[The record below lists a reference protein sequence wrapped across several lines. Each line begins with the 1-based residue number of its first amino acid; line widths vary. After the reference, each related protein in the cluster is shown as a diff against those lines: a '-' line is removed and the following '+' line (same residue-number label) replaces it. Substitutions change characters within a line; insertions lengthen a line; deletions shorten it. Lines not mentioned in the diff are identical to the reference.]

1 MTDARL
7 TNNALIGPTA
17 TPDLHV
23 MSYNIRRRMPRAGR
37 SSPDRWSHRSPALAR
52 QLALEQPA
60 IVGVQEALPDQADF
74 VARALGP
81 RYQWVGRGRDADGH
95 GEMCPIFFDTAR
107 VHLDEWTQLALSAAP
122 RVAGSRSWG
131 NMIPRVVV
139 RARFTDLDT
148 RQALTVLNTHL
159 DHRSRR
165 SRLHAADMLA
175 DMASGSNCIVTGDF
189 NTSVDTGPYERMV
202 PPLTDAWQRARVQL
216 TPEWGTFPN
225 YREPTLNRKRI
236 DWILVSRDIEVR
248 TAAINTVLFDGIA
261 PSDHVPVQ
269 TVLRLSGGAGD

>member
-1 MTDARL
+1 MTDAQ
-7 TNNALIGPTA
+7 IGPTA
-17 TPDLHV
+17 APDLHV

-37 SSPDRWSHRSPALAR
+37 TSPDRWAHRSPALAQ
-52 QLALEQPA
+52 QLALEQPT
-60 IVGVQEALPDQADF
+60 IVGVQEALLDQADF

-81 RYQWVGRGRDADGH
+81 RYQWVGRGRNADGD

-107 VHLDEWTQLALSAAP
+107 VRLEEWTQLALSSAP

-148 RQALTVLNTHL
+148 KNTLTFLNTHL

-165 SRLHAADMLA
+165 SRLHSADMLA
-175 DMASGSNCIVTGDF
+175 DMANGSNVIVTGDF
-189 NTSVDTGPYERMV
+189 NTSVDTGPYERVV

-225 YREPTLNRKRI
+225 YHPPKLDRKRI
-236 DWILVSRDIEVR
+236 DWVLVSRDVEVR
-248 TAAINTVLFDGIA
+248 KAAINTALFAGIA

-269 TVLRLSGGAGD
+269 AVVRLSALAGA